1 MRILVVHNRYR
12 SAQPSGENVVVDQE
26 AALLRAAGH
35 EIIPYEQASDE
46 IAGYSSLRRAL
57 IPARV
62 IWSPEDRVRL
72 ARLLREARPDVVH
85 VHNTFPLISPSVLPA
100 CRDHGVPVVMTLH
113 NFRLMCANG
122 QLLRDGGP
130 CELCVG
136 RVPWRGVMYGCYR
149 DSVAATIPIAVA
161 IQVHRSRNTWTNGV
175 TRFVAVTDFVRRQ
188 FVAGGLPA
196 DRIRVKPNFVPRPLW
211 RRERAGDYFLF
222 LGRLSPDKGVD
233 VLLDAWTPTMGQ
245 LVIVG
250 DGECRAEL
258 EAHAIRHGDSVRFLG
273 RQPREQCMKLLTNA
287 RALVVASRWYET
299 FGLVVVE
306 AYAHGVPVVAPAL
319 GVFPDLVEEGQTGLL
334 FSPGDANDL
343 RRKLYQIVDP
353 ELSVRMG
360 ERAYQCYEAE
370 YTPERN
376 LAALMAIYHDA
387 LAQSAATR

>member
-1 MRILVVHNRYR
+1 
-12 SAQPSGENVVVDQE
+12 
-26 AALLRAAGH
+26 
-35 EIIPYEQASDE
+35 
-46 IAGYSSLRRAL
+46 
-57 IPARV
+57 
-62 IWSPEDRVRL
+62 
-72 ARLLREARPDVVH
+72 
-85 VHNTFPLISPSVLPA
+85 
-100 CRDHGVPVVMTLH
+100 
-113 NFRLMCANG
+113 MCANG